1 MLTGAAEVET
11 KTILAQNCTEY
22 GWTIKAIEVMPD
34 HVHLFLEASPD
45 DAPSSIAR
53 TLKSIS
59 AVHIFTAFPKLKERK
74 FWGSGLWSRGCYYGS
89 VGAVTE
95 DSVKKYIEN
104 QKSNIGGTE

>member
-1 MLTGAAEVET
+1 MVVVDT
-11 KTILAQNCTEY
+11 KTILAQTCTEY
-22 GWTIKAIEVMPD
+22 GWSLKAIEMMPD

-45 DAPSSIAR
+45 EAPSTIAR

-59 AVHIFTAFPKLKERK
+59 AVHIFTAFLRLKERK
-74 FWGSGLWSRGCYYGS
+74 FWGSGLLWSRGCYYGS

-95 DSVKKYIEN
+95 ESVKKYIEN